1 MIAAIRARWMELTPT
16 LRGILWVA
24 LSGIL
29 FALLN
34 VCTLAPADHLNSYMM
49 AFLRYAF
56 GSLFLLHI
64 FIRLG
69 PLQPFR
75 TKRFTLH
82 AGRAVLHTG
91 GMMLWFV
98 ALPLVTLADITALGF
113 TGPIF
118 VTIGAALFL
127 GEVVRMRRWAA
138 VLVGFLGALVI
149 IRPGFDTV
157 SLGTLAVLA
166 STPLFSASNLMAKAL
181 ARTDSAATIVVWQ
194 SILIALFALP
204 FAIWHWQTPTLVDVG
219 WFLLAGFFGTAGH
232 LIMQRGY
239 HLAEITVLQP
249 IGFLSLVWNTLLGL
263 LLFSQKP
270 DLWTFVGAAIIF
282 ASATYI
288 SHREAVRRARTR
300 SSATASAP

>member
-75 TKRFTLH
+75 TKRFALH